1 MTELSALF
9 NTEFLVAAIRLATPI
24 ALAAMGATICE
35 RSGIINIAMEGIM
48 LIGAFFAAW
57 FAWITGNPWIGMI
70 GGVLAG
76 AVISLFHAWATIT
89 LHLNHVVSGAVINI
103 LGFGVTRYLMALIYK
118 RQGTSEIIHNTLAS
132 YRWAVPGLSKIP
144 VLGPVFF
151 DQTPIVYITFILIFY
166 FTWMMRRSRTGLHIK
181 AAGEHPIAL
190 ETLGISVKKIRYKAV
205 LISGMAC
212 GLAGAYLS
220 IENSNSFSEGMTS
233 GRGFI
238 ALGANIA
245 GGWTAIGSA
254 IAALFFGLVDAFA
267 LRIQVHQI
275 FNVPSEIF
283 LVFPYVAAVIAVAGL
298 VRKSRA
304 PKALGQDF
312 AIEQSDI
319 D

>member
-1 MTELSALF
+1 MSALSVLF
-9 NTEFLVAAIRLATPI
+9 NTDFLVAAVRLTVPI
-24 ALAAMGATICE
+24 ALAAMGATISE
-35 RSGIINIAMEGIM
+35 RAGIINIAMEGMM

-57 FAWITGNPWIGMI
+57 LAWLTGNPWLGLV
-70 GGVLAG
+70 GGVVAG
-76 AVISLFHAWATIT
+76 AFISLFHAWATIS
-89 LHLNHVVSGAVINI
+89 LHLNHIVSGAVINI
-103 LGFGVTRYLMALIYK
+103 LGFGITRYLMALIYK
-118 RQGTSEIIHNTLAS
+118 RQGTSEIVHHTLAS
-132 YRWAVPGLSKIP
+132 YRWSIPGLSKIP

-151 DQTPIVYITFILIFY
+151 NHTPIVYITFVLIFY
-166 FTWMMRRSRTGLHIK
+166 FTWLMSKSRTGLHIK

-190 ETLGISVKKIRYKAV
+190 ETLGISVVKIRYKAV
-205 LISGMAC
+205 IISGMVC

-245 GGWTAIGSA
+245 GGWTATGSA
-254 IAALFFGLVDAFA
+254 IASFFFGLVDAFA

-275 FNVPSEIF
+275 INVPSEIF
-283 LVFPYVAAVIAVAGL
+283 LVFPYIAAVIAVAGL
-298 VRKSRA
+298 VRKSHP
-304 PKALGQDF
+304 PKSLGNDF